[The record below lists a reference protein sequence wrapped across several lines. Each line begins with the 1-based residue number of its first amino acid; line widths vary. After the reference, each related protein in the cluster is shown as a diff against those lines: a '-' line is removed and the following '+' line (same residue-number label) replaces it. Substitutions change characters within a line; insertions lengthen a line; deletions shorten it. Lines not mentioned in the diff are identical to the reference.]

1 MSVSK
6 VIMIIMAVFFVLGAL
21 DRLFGNRFGLGGEF
35 ERAFGL
41 MGPTTLSCVGLMSIA
56 PVLAALLGG
65 GVRALFSLF
74 GADAAMFPGIIM
86 SCDIGYP
93 LAAELAEDQN
103 LALFGGLVVGS
114 VMGNAISFAIPVACG
129 LIRREDYRP
138 FAIGI
143 LAGYIFDPVAC
154 FIGGLAMGL
163 PALTL
168 LKNLIPVIIVA
179 AVVVC
184 GLLLAPNGTIRAFRV
199 FAKVLLAVI
208 TLGLASAA
216 VEAMTGFVV
225 ISGMRPIS
233 EGFKTVG
240 TIVLSLAGSL
250 PLLYLLRKVLSTP
263 LRKLGERTG
272 INDVGVLSTV
282 IALTSL
288 VPGYSAYKDMNVKG
302 RVFFAAFS
310 ASAGCMLGC
319 HLGFTSSVDQS
330 VVLPMLLAK
339 CCAGVFAMVSAA
351 FFAGRVFSAEE
362 LTETN

>member
-21 DRLFGNRFGLGGEF
+21 DRLIGNRFGLGGEF

-41 MGPTTLSCVGLMSIA
+41 MGPTALSCVGLMAIA
-56 PVLAALLGG
+56 PVLASLMGE
-65 GVRALFSLF
+65 GVRALFSLV
-74 GADAAMFPGIIM
+74 GADAAMFPGILM
-86 SCDIGYP
+86 SCDVGYP
-93 LAAELAEDQN
+93 LSAALAEDQN

-114 VMGNAISFAIPVACG
+114 VMGNAVSFAIPVACG
-129 LIRREDYRP
+129 LIRKEDYRP

-143 LAGYIFDPVAC
+143 LAGYIFDPLAC
-154 FIGGLAMGL
+154 FIGGIAMGL
-163 PALTL
+163 PALTTL
-168 LKNLIPVIIVA
+168 RNLIPVIVVA

-184 GLLLAPNGTIRAFRV
+184 GLLFAPNGTIRAFRV
-199 FAKVLLAVI
+199 FAKLLLAVI
-208 TLGLASAA
+208 SLGLACAA
-216 VEAMTGFVV
+216 VEAMTGFV
-225 ISGMRPIS
+225 IIPGMRPIS

-250 PLLYLLRKVLSTP
+250 PLLYLLRKILAGP
-263 LRKLGERTG
+263 LKKLGESTG

-302 RVFFAAFS
+302 KVFFAAFS

-319 HLGFTSSVDQS
+319 HLGFTSSIDQS

-339 CCAGVFAMVSAA
+339 CCAGVFAMISAA
-351 FFAGRVFSAEE
+351 FFAKRIFSAEE
-362 LTETN
+362 LAEVN